1 MIWYSSPLAHLL
13 TLSGIFA
20 AWAIFWSGI
29 KAAPSMRWYDR
40 AIRTCGGV
48 IIFLFFLI
56 EVLPTH
62 VE

>member
-1 MIWYSSPLAHLL
+1 MSWYSSPAAYLL
-13 TLSGIFA
+13 ILSGIGA
-20 AWAIFWSGI
+20 ARTIAWSGI

-40 AIRTCGGV
+40 VIRTCGGV

-56 EVLPTH
+56 EVLPTN

>member
-1 MIWYSSPLAHLL
+1 MSWYSSPAAYLL
-13 TLSGIFA
+13 ILSGIGA
-20 AWAIFWSGI
+20 AWTIAWSGI

-56 EVLPTH
+56 EVLPTN